1 MKTIPTM
8 AWMLASVA
16 SLLLAG
22 WQHAAEAQ
30 VAPRAVPRVAPAA
43 PPATVQYSPRM
54 GIYFNLTPY
63 GTYYGAQLTQ
73 DPFPGSPLSQP
84 QINLKAGD
92 TITHLDG
99 VPLTSALQLEQH
111 HSQTSVTFV
120 NVRTGQIK
128 TRWVYLPPPGAG
140 VGGGGGGV
148 GGGPVPGMSLGIM
161 AVTVQ
166 VNIPGVDAAAPPG
179 FPPSARPTSP
189 ALRITAVT
197 PGSPAARAGLRP
209 GETLLT
215 AGQFS
220 TGSID
225 DLRNAIAQSGGV
237 LPMTVM
243 DGYGKVRSVTAYLGG
258 AGAVPAPA
266 TPVPFGAPGP

>member
-1 MKTIPTM
+1 MKTIPTT
-8 AWMLASVA
+8 AWILASA
-16 SLLLAG
+16 ALLLLAG

-30 VAPRAVPRVAPAA
+30 VAPRAAPRVAPAA
-43 PPATVQYSPRM
+43 PPAAVEYSPRM

-99 VPLTSALQLEQH
+99 IPLTSALQLEQH

-128 TRWVYLPPPGAG
+128 TRWTNLPPP
-140 VGGGGGGV
+140 GGGV
-148 GGGPVPGMSLGIM
+148 GGGPVPRMSLGIM
-161 AVTVQ
+161 AVPVQ
-166 VNIPGVDAAAPPG
+166 VNLPGVAPAATPG

-220 TGSID
+220 TGSTD

-243 DGYGKVRSVTAYLGG
+243 DGYGKVRSVTVYLGI
-258 AGAVPAPA
+258 AGAVPPPA

>member
-1 MKTIPTM
+1 MRTIPTM
-8 AWMLASVA
+8 AWILAYGA
-16 SLLLAG
+16 LLLLAG

-30 VAPRAVPRVAPAA
+30 VAPRAAPRVAPAA
-43 PPATVQYSPRM
+43 PPAAVQYSPRM

-63 GTYYGAQLTQ
+63 GTHYGAQLTQ

-84 QINLKAGD
+84 KINLKAGD

-99 VPLTSALQLEQH
+99 VPLANALQLEQH
-111 HSQTSVTFV
+111 HSRTSVTFV
-120 NVRTGQIK
+120 NARTGKIK
-128 TRWVYLPPPGAG
+128 TRWTTLPPPGAG
-140 VGGGGGGV
+140 VGGGGE
-148 GGGPVPGMSLGIM
+148 PVPGMSLGIM

-166 VNIPGVDAAAPPG
+166 VNTPGVAAAALPG
-179 FPPSARPTSP
+179 FPPSARPTRP
-189 ALRITAVT
+189 ALRITSVT

-220 TGSID
+220 TGSTD

-243 DGYGKVRSVTAYLGG
+243 DGYGKVRSITAYLGG

-266 TPVPFGAPGP
+266 TPEPFGAPRS

>member
-16 SLLLAG
+16 LLLLAG

-30 VAPRAVPRVAPAA
+30 VVPRAAPRVAPAA
-43 PPATVQYSPRM
+43 PPAAVQYSPRM

-63 GTYYGAQLTQ
+63 GTYFGAQLTQ
-73 DPFPGSPLSQP
+73 DPFPGSPLRQP
-84 QINLKAGD
+84 QIKLKAGD
-92 TITHLDG
+92 MITHLDD
-99 VPLTSALQLEQH
+99 VPLSSALQLEQH
-111 HSQTSVTFV
+111 HSQTSVPFV
-120 NVRTGQIK
+120 DVRTGQIK
-128 TRWVYLPPPGAG
+128 TRWTHLPPPGAG
-140 VGGGGGGV
+140 VGGGG

-166 VNIPGVDAAAPPG
+166 VNTPGVAAAALPG

-189 ALRITAVT
+189 ALRITSVT
-197 PGSPAARAGLRP
+197 PRSPAARAGLRP

-220 TGSID
+220 TRSID

-266 TPVPFGAPGP
+266 TAVPFGAPGH

>member
-1 MKTIPTM
+1 MKTIPTT
-8 AWMLASVA
+8 AWILASA
-16 SLLLAG
+16 ALLLLAG

-30 VAPRAVPRVAPAA
+30 VAPRAAPHVAPAA
-43 PPATVQYSPRM
+43 PPAAGQYSPRM

-73 DPFPGSPLSQP
+73 DPFPGSPLRQP

-128 TRWVYLPPPGAG
+128 TRWTYLPPPDGD
-140 VGGGGGGV
+140 VGGGGV
-148 GGGPVPGMSLGIM
+148 GGGPVPRMSLGIM

-166 VNIPGVDAAAPPG
+166 VNLPGVAAAAIPG

-197 PGSPAARAGLRP
+197 PGSPAALAGLRP

-225 DLRNAIAQSGGV
+225 GLRNAIAQSGGV

-243 DGYGKVRSVTAYLGG
+243 DGYGKVRSVTVYLGG

-266 TPVPFGAPGP
+266 TAVPFGAPGP

>member
-8 AWMLASVA
+8 AGILASVA
-16 SLLLAG
+16 LLLLTG
-22 WQHAAEAQ
+22 WQRAAEAE
-30 VAPRAVPRVAPAA
+30 VEPRAAPRVAPAA
-43 PPATVQYSPRM
+43 PPAAVQYSPRM
-54 GIYFNLTPY
+54 GIYFNLRPY
-63 GTYYGAQLTQ
+63 GTHFGAQLTQ

-128 TRWVYLPPPGAG
+128 TRWTNLPPP
-140 VGGGGGGV
+140 GGGV
-148 GGGPVPGMSLGIM
+148 GGGLVPGMSLGIM

-166 VNIPGVDAAAPPG
+166 VNIPGVAAAATPG

-197 PGSPAARAGLRP
+197 PGSPAALAGLRP

-220 TGSID
+220 TRSTD

-243 DGYGKVRSVTAYLGG
+243 DGYGKVRSVTAYLRG

-266 TPVPFGAPGP
+266 TPEPFGAPRP

>member
-8 AWMLASVA
+8 AWILASVA
-16 SLLLAG
+16 LLLLAG

-30 VAPRAVPRVAPAA
+30 DAPRAAPRVAPAA
-43 PPATVQYSPRM
+43 PPAAVQYSLRM

-63 GTYYGAQLTQ
+63 ATHYGARLTQ
-73 DPFPGSPLSQP
+73 DPFPGSPLGQP

-99 VPLTSALQLEQH
+99 VPLSSALQLEQH

-120 NVRTGQIK
+120 NGRTGQIK
-128 TRWVYLPPPGAG
+128 TRWAYLPPPGAG
-140 VGGGGGGV
+140 VGGGGAGGA
-148 GGGPVPGMSLGIM
+148 PVPGMSLGIM

-166 VNIPGVDAAAPPG
+166 VNTPGVAAAAIPG
-179 FPPSARPTSP
+179 FPPSARPTRP
-189 ALRITAVT
+189 ALRITSVT

-220 TGSID
+220 TRSTD

-266 TPVPFGAPGP
+266 TPEPFGAPRP

>member
-8 AWMLASVA
+8 AWMLACVA
-16 SLLLAG
+16 LLLLAG
-22 WQHAAEAQ
+22 GQQAAEAQ
-30 VAPRAVPRVAPAA
+30 DAPRAAPRVAPAA
-43 PPATVQYSPRM
+43 PPAAAQYSPRM
-54 GIYFNLTPY
+54 KIYFNLTPY
-63 GTYYGAQLTQ
+63 GTYYGAQLAQ
-73 DPFPGSPLSQP
+73 DPFPGSPLRQP

-128 TRWVYLPPPGAG
+128 TRWAYLPPPGAG
-140 VGGGGGGV
+140 MEGGGV

-161 AVTVQ
+161 AMPVQ
-166 VNIPGVDAAAPPG
+166 VNIPGVAAAAPPG
-179 FPPSARPTSP
+179 FPSSARPTSP

-209 GETLLT
+209 GDTLLT

-220 TGSID
+220 TRSTD
-225 DLRNAIAQSGGV
+225 DLQNAIAQSGGV

-243 DGYGKVRSVTAYLGG
+243 DGYGKVRSVTAYLGV
-258 AGAVPAPA
+258 AGAVPAPPTA
-266 TPVPFGAPGP
+266 VPFGVPGQ

>member
-1 MKTIPTM
+1 
-8 AWMLASVA
+8 
-16 SLLLAG
+16 
-22 WQHAAEAQ
+22 
-30 VAPRAVPRVAPAA
+30 
-43 PPATVQYSPRM
+43 M
-54 GIYFNLTPY
+54 GIYFNLVPY
-63 GTYYGAQLTQ
+63 GTYSGAQLTQ

-99 VPLTSALQLEQH
+99 IPLTSAGQLEQH

-120 NVRTGQIK
+120 NVRTGQIR
-128 TRWVYLPPPGAG
+128 TRWANLPPPGGG
-140 VGGGGGGV
+140 VGGGGV

-166 VNIPGVDAAAPPG
+166 VNLPGAAAAAVPG

-197 PGSPAARAGLRP
+197 PGSPAALAGLRP

-215 AGQFS
+215 AGQLS
-220 TGSID
+220 TRSTD

-266 TPVPFGAPGP
+266 TPEPFRAPRP

>member
-1 MKTIPTM
+1 MKTIPAM
-8 AWMLASVA
+8 AWILASIA
-16 SLLLAG
+16 LLLLAG
-22 WQHAAEAQ
+22 WQRAAEAQ
-30 VAPRAVPRVAPAA
+30 VAPQAAPRVAPGA
-43 PPATVQYSPRM
+43 PPAAVQYSPRM

-63 GTYYGAQLTQ
+63 GGYYGAQLTQ

-84 QINLKAGD
+84 QIKLKAGD

-99 VPLTSALQLEQH
+99 VPLSSARQLEQH

-128 TRWVYLPPPGAG
+128 TRWTTLPPQ
-140 VGGGGGGV
+140 GGGGGG
-148 GGGPVPGMSLGIM
+148 GLVPGMSLGIM

-166 VNIPGVDAAAPPG
+166 VNIPGVAPATAPG
-179 FPPSARPTSP
+179 YPASARPTRQ

-197 PGSPAARAGLRP
+197 PGSPAALAGLRP

-220 TGSID
+220 TRSTD
-225 DLRNAIAQSGGV
+225 DLRNAISQSGGV
-237 LPMTVM
+237 LPLTVM

-258 AGAVPAPA
+258 AGTKAPAVPE
-266 TPVPFGAPGP
+266 PFGAPGR

>member
-1 MKTIPTM
+1 MKIIPTI
-8 AWMLASVA
+8 ARILAAVAMLP
-16 SLLLAG
+16 LAG

-30 VAPRAVPRVAPAA
+30 VTPQAAPRIAPGA
-43 PPATVQYSPRM
+43 PPAAVQYSPRM
-54 GIYFNLTPY
+54 GIYFNLTPF
-63 GTYYGAQLTQ
+63 GTYYGAQLTR

-99 VPLTSALQLEQH
+99 VPLTSAGQLEQH

-120 NVRTGQIK
+120 NGRTGQIK
-128 TRWVYLPPPGAG
+128 TRWTNLPPA
-140 VGGGGGGV
+140 GGGV
-148 GGGPVPGMSLGIM
+148 GGGLGPGMSLGIM

-166 VNIPGVDAAAPPG
+166 VNLPGVAAAATPG

-197 PGSPAARAGLRP
+197 PGSPAALAGLRP

-220 TGSID
+220 TRSID

-243 DGYGKVRSVTAYLGG
+243 DGYGKVRSVTVYLDG
-258 AGAVPAPA
+258 AGAVPTPA
-266 TPVPFGAPGP
+266 TPVPFGAPRP

>member
-1 MKTIPTM
+1 MKTLPTM
-8 AWMLASVA
+8 AWIRASVA
-16 SLLLAG
+16 LLLLAG

-30 VAPRAVPRVAPAA
+30 VAPRAAPRVAPAA
-43 PPATVQYSPRM
+43 PPAAVQYSPRL

-63 GTYYGAQLTQ
+63 GTYYGAQLTR

-111 HSQTSVTFV
+111 HSKTSVTFV

-128 TRWVYLPPPGAG
+128 TRWTTLPPP
-140 VGGGGGGV
+140 GGGGGG
-148 GGGPVPGMSLGIM
+148 GLVPGMSLGII

-166 VNIPGVDAAAPPG
+166 VNIPGVAAAATPG
-179 FPPSARPTSP
+179 FPTAARPTSP

-197 PGSPAARAGLRP
+197 PGSPAALAGLRP

-215 AGQFS
+215 AGQLS

-258 AGAVPAPA
+258 PGAVPAPA
-266 TPVPFGAPGP
+266 TAAPFGAPGP

>member
-1 MKTIPTM
+1 MKTIPM
-8 AWMLASVA
+8 AWILASVE
-16 SLLLAG
+16 LLLLTG
-22 WQHAAEAQ
+22 WQRAAEAE
-30 VAPRAVPRVAPAA
+30 VEPRAAPRVAPAA
-43 PPATVQYSPRM
+43 PSAAVQYSPRM
-54 GIYFNLTPY
+54 GIYFKLRPY
-63 GTYYGAQLTQ
+63 GTHFGAQLTQ

-84 QINLKAGD
+84 QIHIKAGD

-99 VPLTSALQLEQH
+99 VPLSSALQLEQH

-128 TRWVYLPPPGAG
+128 TRWTTLPPPDAG
-140 VGGGGGGV
+140 VGGG

-166 VNIPGVDAAAPPG
+166 VNIPGVAAAAPPG
-179 FPPSARPTSP
+179 FPPSARPTRP
-189 ALRITAVT
+189 ALRITSVT

-220 TGSID
+220 TRSTD

-243 DGYGKVRSVTAYLGG
+243 DGYGKVRSITAYLGG
-258 AGAVPAPA
+258 AGAVSAPA
-266 TPVPFGAPGP
+266 TPEPFGAPRP

>member
-1 MKTIPTM
+1 MKTILAK
-8 AWMLASVA
+8 AWILASVA
-16 SLLLAG
+16 LLLLAG

-30 VAPRAVPRVAPAA
+30 DAPRAAPRLAPAA
-43 PPATVQYSPRM
+43 PPAAAQYSPRM
-54 GIYFNLTPY
+54 KIYFNLTPY

-73 DPFPGSPLSQP
+73 DPFPGSPLRQP

-128 TRWVYLPPPGAG
+128 TRWAHLPPPDAG
-140 VGGGGGGV
+140 VA
-148 GGGPVPGMSLGIM
+148 GGPVPGMSLGIM

-166 VNIPGVDAAAPPG
+166 VNTPGVAAAAPPG
-179 FPPSARPTSP
+179 FPPSARPTRP
-189 ALRITAVT
+189 ALRITTVT
-197 PGSPAARAGLRP
+197 PGSPAARAGLRA
-209 GETLLT
+209 GDTLLT
-215 AGQFS
+215 AGQFTTRS
-220 TGSID
+220 TD

-243 DGYGKVRSVTAYLGG
+243 DGFGKVRSVTAYLGG
-258 AGAVPAPA
+258 TGAVPAPA
-266 TPVPFGAPGP
+266 TPEPFGARRP

>member
-1 MKTIPTM
+1 
-8 AWMLASVA
+8 L
-16 SLLLAG
+16 
-22 WQHAAEAQ
+22 
-30 VAPRAVPRVAPAA
+30 R
-43 PPATVQYSPRM
+43 
-54 GIYFNLTPY
+54 
-63 GTYYGAQLTQ
+63 
-73 DPFPGSPLSQP
+73 QP

-99 VPLTSALQLEQH
+99 LPLTSTLQLEQH

-120 NVRTGQIK
+120 NGLTGQIK
-128 TRWVYLPPPGAG
+128 TRWTLLPPPGAG
-140 VGGGGGGV
+140 VGGGDA

-166 VNIPGVDAAAPPG
+166 VDTPGVAATAIPG
-179 FPPSARPTSP
+179 FPPSARLTRP
-189 ALRITAVT
+189 ALRITSVT

-215 AGQFS
+215 AGQFTTRS
-220 TGSID
+220 TD

-243 DGYGKVRSVTAYLGG
+243 DGLGKVRSVTAYLGG
-258 AGAVPAPA
+258 TGAVPAPA
-266 TPVPFGAPGP
+266 NPEPFAAPRP

>member
-1 MKTIPTM
+1 MKTIPTK
-8 AWMLASVA
+8 AWILASVA
-16 SLLLAG
+16 LLLLAG
-22 WQHAAEAQ
+22 WQHAAKAQ
-30 VAPRAVPRVAPAA
+30 DAPRAAPRVAPAA
-43 PPATVQYSPRM
+43 PPAAVQYSPRM
-54 GIYFNLTPY
+54 KIYFTLTPR
-63 GTYYGAQLTQ
+63 GTHYGAQLTQ
-73 DPFPGSPLSQP
+73 DPLPGSPLRQS

-92 TITHLDG
+92 AITHLDG
-99 VPLTSALQLEQH
+99 VPLTSAGQLEQH

-120 NVRTGQIK
+120 NARTGQIK
-128 TRWVYLPPPGAG
+128 TRWTHLPPQDA
-140 VGGGGGGV
+140 GV

-166 VNIPGVDAAAPPG
+166 VNTPGVAAAAPPG
-179 FPPSARPTSP
+179 FPPSARPTRP
-189 ALRITAVT
+189 ALRITSVT

-220 TGSID
+220 TRSTD

-266 TPVPFGAPGP
+266 TPERFGAPRP